1 LFSSIHFL
9 YYYDKVN
16 IVVLSL
22 LLDVCCSLN
31 LFLVGNLVTFFIASV
46 MVKNVRQEN
55 KYRTNAFE
63 KFEKKINHGTEV

>member
-22 LLDVCCSLN
+22 LLDVCSLN